1 MKAIRIHEHGNKD
14 VLCVDDI
21 EVPLC
26 SDDKILVN
34 IKASSLN
41 HLDIWVRQGLPGIPI
56 PLPLIM
62 GSDGAGVITDI
73 GKNVNGFS
81 INDHVVIQPGT
92 FKKSCNAVKKGNEN
106 YSHTYGILGETTNG
120 TQSEY
125 ILVNKENIA
134 PKAKHLSFEEASSM
148 QLVFMTSYQMLVERA
163 KLESTE
169 TVLIYGAT
177 SGIGSA
183 AIQIAKD
190 IGAKVIT
197 TVGSESKENYAHD
210 MGANHVFIHDNQ
222 LMNNVKQVVGRKGV
236 NVIFEHIGLKTWNQ
250 SLRMLSRGG
259 RIVTC
264 GSTTGSVVDI
274 DLRYLFMKQQTIL
287 GSTMSNITSFNSVLS
302 KIKDKKYKPFL
313 DKVFSF
319 KDIKDAHLRLENRQ
333 QYGKIVVVPN

>member
-1 MKAIRIHEHGNKD
+1 MKAIRIHEHGGAD
-14 VLCVDDI
+14 VLRVDEIDTPFCP
-21 EVPLC
+21 E
-26 SDDKILVN
+26 DKILVN
-34 IKASSLN
+34 IKATSLN
-41 HLDIWVRQGLPGIPI
+41 HLDIWVREGLPGLPI

-62 GSDGAGVITDI
+62 GSDGSGIITEI
-73 GKNVNGFS
+73 GKDVEGFS

-92 FKKSCNAVKKGNEN
+92 FEKSCNAVKIGIEN
-106 YSHTYGILGETTNG
+106 YSHTYGILGETSNG
-120 TQSEY
+120 TQSEF
-125 ILVNKENIA
+125 ILVDKENIA
-134 PKAKHLSFEEASSM
+134 PKATHLSFEEASSM

-169 TVLIYGAT
+169 TVLVYGAT

-197 TVGSESKENYAHD
+197 TVGSKDKQNYAHD
-210 MGANHVFIHDNQ
+210 MGADYVFIHDDK
-222 LMNNVKQVVGRKGV
+222 LIHNVKEVVRNKGV
-236 NVIFEHIGLKTWNQ
+236 NVIFEHIGLKTWNK

-274 DLRYLFMKQQTIL
+274 DLRHLFMKQQTIL
-287 GSTMSNITSFNSVLS
+287 GSTMSNIASFNSVLS
-302 KIKDKKYKPFL
+302 KIEDKKYKPFL

-319 KDIKDAHLRLENRQ
+319 KDIKSAHLRLENRQ